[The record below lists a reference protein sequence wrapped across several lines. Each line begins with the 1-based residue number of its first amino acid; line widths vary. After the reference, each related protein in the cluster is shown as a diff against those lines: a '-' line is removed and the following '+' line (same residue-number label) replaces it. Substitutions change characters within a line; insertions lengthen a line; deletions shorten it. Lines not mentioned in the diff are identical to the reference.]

1 MATKTRTAARPK
13 AAAPGER
20 LEINLYEEINTW
32 SVRSIVERLQ
42 AAPDAAV
49 LLRVNSPGGDVQ
61 EGFALSSALR
71 THKGQKTAVIE
82 GVCASAA
89 TFPLCACDLV
99 QMHPE
104 SLLMV
109 HAPWGGAGGTADE
122 IETYAEVLR
131 KMEGLMVGLYQRKTG
146 ADEATVRSWME
157 KDTWWTP
164 QEALAAGLC
173 DEILTDA
180 PAPSARASAA
190 RFAALLKLPI
200 RPPKAAKNTRNNMEE
215 IRDKLAQFGLAEDDS
230 NLPEALAA
238 YLAES
243 EDSPA
248 ERKELAKAAEEFMKS
263 RAKAE
268 DDDKPEE
275 ESSTGDGK
283 SKARLRADAHTDPAV
298 QRLIASLT
306 GQVTKMSKQVERY
319 EAAERKRAEAEFFAA
334 AEMHTSRKEAEEYV
348 SDCDGDLAKALRL
361 IQKLPKKGGALSR
374 WYAGGSPIGGGSNPA
389 ADTYEG
395 TKVINLGRHEIHI
408 HGGGLSALAKK
419 IAADR
424 KIPLRDAMRAAV
436 RERPDL
442 YQRAAG

>member
-1 MATKTRTAARPK
+1 MALPSRTARPK
-13 AAAPGER
+13 AAAA
-20 LEINLYEEINTW
+20 LEICLYEEINTW

-42 AAPDAAV
+42 AAPGADV
-49 LLRVNSPGGDVQ
+49 TLRINSPGGDVQ

-71 THKGQKTAVIE
+71 THQGRKVAVVE

-89 TFPLCACDLV
+89 TFPLCACDEV
-99 QMHPE
+99 RMHPE
-104 SLLMV
+104 SLVML
-109 HAPWGGAGGTADE
+109 HAPWGGASGTADQ
-122 IETYAEVLR
+122 IEDYAQVLR
-131 KMEGLMVGLYQRKTG
+131 QMESLMVGMYMRRTG
-146 ADEATVRSWME
+146 ADEETVKGWMAR
-157 KDTWWTP
+157 DTWWTP
-164 QEALAAGLC
+164 AEAVEAGLA
-173 DEILTDA
+173 DAVIADA
-180 PAPSARASAA
+180 PAPPARASAA

-200 RPPKAAKNTRNNMEE
+200 RAPKQPAKNTRNTKMNEE
-215 IRDKLAQFGLAEDDS
+215 LRDKLAKHGLAEDGG
-230 NLPEALAA
+230 NMEEAYSA
-238 YLAES
+238 YMS
-243 EDSPA
+243 ETEDGPA
-248 ERKELAKAAEEFMKS
+248 ERKEMARAMEEMKES
-263 RAKAE
+263 KAKAE
-268 DDDKPEE
+268 DDKPEE

-283 SKARLRADAHTDPAV
+283 SKARIRQDAASDPAV

-319 EAAERKRAEAEFFAA
+319 EQVERKRAESEFFAA

-361 IQKLPKKGGALSR
+361 IQKLPKKAGALSR

-389 ADTYEG
+389 ADSYET

-408 HGGGLSALAKK
+408 HGRGLSALAKK

-424 KIPLRDAMRAAV
+424 KIPLREAMRAAV